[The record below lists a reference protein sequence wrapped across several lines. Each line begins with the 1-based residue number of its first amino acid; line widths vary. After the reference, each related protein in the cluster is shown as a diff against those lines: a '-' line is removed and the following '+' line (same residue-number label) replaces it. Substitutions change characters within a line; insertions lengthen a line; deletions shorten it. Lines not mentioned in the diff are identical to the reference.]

1 LALTREYFEG
11 ALADAPASTRLDV
24 TSAAATI
31 AVAMNARL
39 LNIAS
44 SLWSETTESHPAVP
58 RGVMRFM
65 AFIAALLSPSEHN
78 AEPDSGSA
86 QRSIRACRKDQ
97 RHMMR
102 MKFAAMLH
110 SQH

>member
-78 AEPDSGSA
+78 AEPA
-86 QRSIRACRKDQ
+86 QRSIRACPKDQ